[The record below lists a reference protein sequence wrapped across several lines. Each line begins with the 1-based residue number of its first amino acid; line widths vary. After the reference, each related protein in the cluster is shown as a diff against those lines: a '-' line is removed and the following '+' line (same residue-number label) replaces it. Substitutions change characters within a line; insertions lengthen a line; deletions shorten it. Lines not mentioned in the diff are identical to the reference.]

1 MTSSLNITKLTARN
15 TSDPEK
21 SNISDR
27 EDDEKDNDG
36 QNRTI
41 IPETDCSL
49 YHKND
54 LVASFLSNQVIPSS
68 KTTVIDVD
76 TIDIKKMILLVP

>member
-27 EDDEKDNDG
+27 G
-36 QNRTI
+36 MIRRTMMDRI
-41 IPETDCSL
+41 GS
-49 YHKND
+49 
-54 LVASFLSNQVIPSS
+54 SFLKLIVVCI
-68 KTTVIDVD
+68 
-76 TIDIKKMILLVP
+76 IKMTL